1 MVCPLCRRRTT
12 WKANP
17 WRPFCSERC
26 QLTELGTWAS
36 EGYRVPAQNLSLPVP
51 SEQSDEIADE
61 TAGESMDETP
71 DRGTARSDVA
81 T

>member
-1 MVCPLCRRRTT
+1 MVCPLCRRPTT

-26 QLTELGTWAS
+26 QLTDLGTWAS
-36 EGYRVPAQNLSLPVP
+36 EGYRLPAQNLNLPAP

-61 TAGESMDETP
+61 VAGESMDKTP
-71 DRGTARSDVA
+71 DRETARSDDA
-81 T
+81 S